1 MSPSGDQLANLSL
14 MESVLG
20 ANPRARML
28 ARSLWEF
35 FGFRLYCTIQDDD
48 GQPSAYHIDLPTGN
62 EPLQIQISLRHTQR
76 KEEALVHELL
86 HTNLIPLGYPTFRIW
101 ARSDRKWR
109 LAGGIINLA
118 DHVSMLPIFLSF
130 GYSADRFLGPGKPE
144 TSEERRI
151 NAKIDALAPHLKTPQ
166 GYLAKVATCLRDEKI
181 SVKPVYLATGA
192 IQPASEVR

>member
-1 MSPSGDQLANLSL
+1 MSPSGEQLANLSL
-14 MESVLG
+14 MKSLLS
-20 ANPRARML
+20 ANRRAQML
-28 ARSLWEF
+28 ATSLWEF
-35 FGFRLYCTIQDDD
+35 FRFRLYCTIHADD
-48 GQPSAYHIDLPTGN
+48 GQPSSHHIDLPTEN
-62 EPLQIQISLRHTQR
+62 EPLQIRISLRQTHRQ
-76 KEEALVHELL
+76 EEALVHELL
-86 HTNLIPLGYPTFRIW
+86 HANLIPLGYPTFRIW

-144 TSEERRI
+144 TCEERRI
-151 NAKIDALAPHLKTPQ
+151 NAKIEALAPHLKTPQ

-192 IQPASEVR
+192 IQAAPEVR